1 VSRTCSRTSARRRK
15 PFRTMGISVEKAPRP
30 RWSRKSAGV
39 VNTGAT
45 AILCRMP
52 TTLPR
57 TATMRLRPRMLTIL
71 PRMTPMRLRP
81 PPRMVTIPQRMATTV
96 TIRPRM
102 ASMATIRP
110 RMATDHPRDRVRV
123 RAWRFVTVL
132 RYRAEVMSGTVVPA
146 ARNSRSR
153 STFSGAN
160 RGSRPTSRLALA
172 PSSVH
177 LALVAD
183 WFSAIRRVT

>member
-1 VSRTCSRTSARRRK
+1 
-15 PFRTMGISVEKAPRP
+15 MGISVEKAPRP

-57 TATMRLRPRMLTIL
+57 TATMRLRPRMHTIH
-71 PRMTPMRLRP
+71 PRMTPTRLRP

-110 RMATDHPRDRVRV
+110 RMATDDPRDRPRASASLKVRH
-123 RAWRFVTVL
+123 L
-132 RYRAEVMSGTVVPA
+132 AEVMSGTVVPA